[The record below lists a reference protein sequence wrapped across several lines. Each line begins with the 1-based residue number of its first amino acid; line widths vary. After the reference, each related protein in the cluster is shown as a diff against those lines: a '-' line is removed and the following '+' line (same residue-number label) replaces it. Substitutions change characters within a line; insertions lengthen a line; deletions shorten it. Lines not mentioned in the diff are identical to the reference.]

1 MPLRFSLGDT
11 GILLHQA
18 EPMLSGHSRFSC
30 LFFCLLLFPLSAA
43 AQDTQ
48 PSPTAQV
55 PAATPPDKSAADAG
69 NNVLERLIYV
79 PFRELQKVFNNQ
91 DASVVIPWSEYLEL
105 VRRSFGSRPTP
116 RIPQDAVITST
127 LWTAT
132 VEKDVARIALDLR
145 LNLLKTSGWAT
156 VPLNFGA
163 AAVGRVEPADGSV
176 LLNAVAQG
184 QYELLIRAP
193 GAKAVRIELLVPVQ
207 TSPEDKGFSI
217 DCPPAGISELTVSIP
232 EADQTVKISPLQV
245 QLPLEQ
251 PAPAGQTQ
259 VRASLGA
266 VPRFDVRWAPRDG
279 SRPVMD
285 LLASVNSRT
294 TARIETGLLQSLT
307 QLNYEILR
315 GELRELAVIAPRDA
329 RIIDVTAAAGRI
341 RAWNAAAIG
350 DTHQL
355 IKVELLVPASESFQL
370 EVQTERAFEGD
381 SISLLGRGDDGKL
394 HGVHPEGVVRE
405 SGQLTLNT
413 DPTIT
418 AVVVA
423 QSGIRQISTSATAA
437 EKGSAETAASTAT
450 VWEYSGVRSRL
461 DVRLRP
467 VEPRLLAD
475 HQLQYTFRDDELF
488 LNSEIN
494 YVVERAGVFQ
504 LVLQIPEGLNI
515 DSVSADGM
523 AEFQLDRGTGKVTL
537 SLTRK
542 RMGPIKV
549 SLQARQ
555 PINASVEI
563 PKLTLPIPTPEAVE
577 RETGLITL
585 FAPEFLDVVTL
596 EEQLVGLVPARDRIP
611 EAPARLRTVGAWN
624 FTRRPIAL
632 SIRSAPRPV
641 QLAASTATTVQVD
654 PELIRQSSIV
664 QFDIRNAG
672 LDTFRIAVPEVVAS
686 DVRFRTL
693 NPQHVLRQR
702 DRATEAESG
711 WVTWTLVLQE
721 ETTGTLQFAID
732 WDRPLNGNAAPAP
745 APAGSP
751 ADAAPSAPAA
761 PPAASAPASSPQPQ
775 AAGRNFV
782 IDPPRVLPP
791 FSDDQQARRRVILT
805 EARGE
810 IRVLRHP
817 SLSIDAVSQSE
828 TAEPIDVRELQLLER
843 DGYLAWRYF
852 SQPATASI
860 AIRRHELH
868 EVAATVVSRAA
879 VEVVTEPQ
887 ALAAWRVRLRMT
899 TSERQ
904 RLRIDLPAGSDLQA
918 PLLNDQRTT
927 IEKAADLKAA
937 EGRVAYYINI
947 SREGT
952 SDQDFLLTLL
962 YRSPIV
968 ESDKRPYAG
977 LGGSQLLR
985 LPIVGG
991 ADEAA
996 VVQQVRVAVW
1006 SPEDVAFFGS
1016 PERWVQEPRNP
1027 LTLSRILLPPT
1038 ASTAA
1043 EQLNDWIG
1051 GGISE
1056 FATQGQPTVYR
1067 SAGNPG
1073 ELLIPWWKWW
1083 FLLPAVS
1090 GTLVVAGLILRRT
1103 SWENRCTMLLLAAFT
1118 TALLSLRQSLG
1129 IPELSRTAWPGLL
1142 LTGIIWLLGLLLGP
1156 RSRSA
1161 PLPAPA
1167 GVPALLSRPPADTP
1181 ADAASGTAASPA
1193 AGADADGGV
1202 A

>member
-1 MPLRFSLGDT
+1 
-11 GILLHQA
+11 
-18 EPMLSGHSRFSC
+18 MLSGNSRFSW
-30 LFFCLLLFPLSAA
+30 LILCLLLLPLSAS

-48 PSPTAQV
+48 PSPAPQV
-55 PAATPPDKSAADAG
+55 PATNPPDKSAADPG
-69 NNVLERLIYV
+69 QNVLERLIYV

-105 VRRSFGSRPTP
+105 VQRSFGARPAP
-116 RIPQDAVITST
+116 AVPQDAVITST

-132 VEKDVARIALDLR
+132 VEKDVARVALDLR
-145 LNLLKTSGWAT
+145 LNLLKSSGWAT

-163 AAVGRVEPADGSV
+163 AAVGRVEPSDGSV
-176 LLNAVAQG
+176 LLKAVAQG
-184 QYELLIRAP
+184 QYELLIKAP
-193 GAKAVRIELLVPVQ
+193 DSKAVRIELLVPVQ
-207 TSPEDKGFSI
+207 TSPEDKSFSI
-217 DCPPAGISELTVSIP
+217 DCPPAGISELTVAIP

-251 PAPAGQTQ
+251 PAAAGQTQ

-266 VPRFDVRWAPRDG
+266 VPKFEVRWAPRDG
-279 SRPVMD
+279 SKPVMD
-285 LLASVNSRT
+285 LLASVNSLT
-294 TARIETGLLQSLT
+294 TARIETGLVQSRTLF
-307 QLNYEILR
+307 NYEILR

-341 RAWNAAAIG
+341 RAWNATAIG

-355 IKVELLVPASESFQL
+355 IKVELLVPASETFQL

-381 SISLLGRGDDGKL
+381 AISLLGRTDDGKL

-405 SGQLTLNT
+405 SGQLTLTT
-413 DPTIT
+413 DPTLT
-418 AVVVA
+418 AVVVT

-437 EKGSAETAASTAT
+437 EKGAAETAESSAT

-461 DVRLRP
+461 DVRIRP

-475 HQLQYTFRDDELF
+475 HSLQYTFRDDELF

-563 PKLTLPIPTPEAVE
+563 PNFTLPIPAPEGVE

-596 EEQLVGLVPARDRIP
+596 DEQLVGLVPARDRIP
-611 EAPARLRTVGAWN
+611 EPPARLRTVGAWN

-664 QFDIRNAG
+664 QFEIRNAG
-672 LDTFRIAVPEVVAS
+672 LDTFRIAVPESVAA

-693 NPQHVLRQR
+693 NPQHVLQQR
-702 DRATEAESG
+702 DRAAEVENG

-721 ETTGTLQFAID
+721 ETTGTLQFAVD
-732 WDRPLNGNAAPAP
+732 WDRPLNSNPAPANPPAAPA
-745 APAGSP
+745 AP
-751 ADAAPSAPAA
+751 ADAANPASPDSPPALAPATTQPSA
-761 PPAASAPASSPQPQ
+761 ST
-775 AAGRNFV
+775 RNFA
-782 IDPPRVLPP
+782 IEPPRVVPP
-791 FSDDQQARRRVILT
+791 FPDDQQARRRVILT

-817 SLSIDAVSQSE
+817 SLSIDAVSSSE
-828 TAEPIDVRELQLLER
+828 TAESIDVRELQLMER

-852 SQPATASI
+852 AQPATASI
-860 AIRRHELH
+860 AVRKHELH

-879 VEVVTEPQ
+879 IEVVTEPQ

-918 PLLNDQRTT
+918 PLLDDQRTT
-927 IEKAADLKAA
+927 IEKAADLQAA
-937 EGRVAYYINI
+937 EGREAYYINI
-947 SREGT
+947 SRDGT
-952 SDQDFLLTLL
+952 SDEDFLLTLL

-968 ESDKRPYAG
+968 EADKRPYAG

-985 LPIVGG
+985 LPVVGG
-991 ADEAA
+991 TDEAA
-996 VVQQVRVAVW
+996 VMQQVRVAVW
-1006 SPEDVAFFGS
+1006 SPEEVAFFGS
-1016 PERWVQEPRNP
+1016 PERWVQEPRDP
-1027 LTLSRILLPPT
+1027 DTLRSLLAPP
-1038 ASTAA
+1038 SAA
-1043 EQLNDWIG
+1043 RAATQLNDWIG

-1056 FATQGQPTVYR
+1056 FATQGQPAVYR

-1073 ELLIPWWKWW
+1073 ELLIHWWKWW
-1083 FLLPAVS
+1083 FLLPSVS
-1090 GTLVVAGLILRRT
+1090 GTLVIAGLILRRT
-1103 SWENRCTMLLLAAFT
+1103 SWENRLTMLLLAAFT
-1118 TALLSLRQSLG
+1118 AALLSLRQSLG

-1142 LTGIIWLLGLLLGP
+1142 LTAVIWILGLLLGS
-1156 RSRSA
+1156 RSRST
-1161 PLPAPA
+1161 
-1167 GVPALLSRPPADTP
+1167 PPPTP
-1181 ADAASGTAASPA
+1181 AAPPVTPPRPVDVPTAGP
-1193 AGADADGGV
+1193 DADGG
-1202 A
+1202 AA

>member
-1 MPLRFSLGDT
+1 
-11 GILLHQA
+11 
-18 EPMLSGHSRFSC
+18 MLSGHLRFS
-30 LFFCLLLFPLSAA
+30 FPIFSLLLFQFAA
-43 AQDTQ
+43 NAQDTQ
-48 PSPTAQV
+48 PPQSPQ
-55 PAATPPDKSAADAG
+55 AAAETPPDKSAADPTR
-69 NNVLERLIYV
+69 NVLERLIYV

-105 VRRSFGSRPTP
+105 VQRSFGSHPATAA
-116 RIPQDAVITST
+116 PQDAIITST

-145 LNLLKTSGWAT
+145 LNLLKSSGWAT

-176 LLNAVAQG
+176 LLKAVAQG
-184 QYELLIRAP
+184 QYELLIKAP
-193 GAKAVRIELLVPVQ
+193 DSKAVRIELLVPVQ
-207 TSPEDKGFSI
+207 TSPEDKSFSI
-217 DCPPAGISELTVSIP
+217 DCPPAGISELTVTIP

-251 PAPAGQTQ
+251 PAAAGQTQ

-266 VPRFDVRWAPRDG
+266 VPKFEVHWAPRDG
-279 SRPVMD
+279 SKPVMD
-285 LLASVNSRT
+285 LLASVSSRT
-294 TARIETGLLQSLT
+294 TARIEAGLVQSRTL
-307 QLNYEILR
+307 LNYEILR

-341 RAWNAAAIG
+341 RAWNATAIG
-350 DTHQL
+350 ETHQL
-355 IKVELLVPASESFQL
+355 IKVELLVPAAETFQL

-381 SISLLGRGDDGKL
+381 SISLLGRSDDGKL

-413 DPTIT
+413 DPALT

-423 QSGIRQISTSATAA
+423 QSGIRQISTSATTT
-437 EKGSAETAASTAT
+437 EKTAAETAESSAT

-461 DVRLRP
+461 DVRIRP

-475 HQLQYTFRDDELF
+475 HSLQYTFRDDEIF

-542 RMGPIKV
+542 RMGPVKV

-555 PINASVEI
+555 PINAAVEI
-563 PKLTLPIPTPEAVE
+563 PNFTLPIPAPEGVE

-596 EEQLVGLVPARDRIP
+596 DEQLVGLVPARDRIP
-611 EAPARLRTVGAWN
+611 EPPARLRTVGAWN

-654 PELIRQSSIV
+654 PELIRQSSVV

-672 LDTFRIAVPEVVAS
+672 LDTFRIAVPEAVAS

-702 DRATEAESG
+702 DRATEAENG

-721 ETTGTLQFAID
+721 ETTGTLQFAVD
-732 WDRPLNGNAAPAP
+732 WDRPLNGNPT
-745 APAGSP
+745 P
-751 ADAAPSAPAA
+751 ADAPAA
-761 PPAASAPASSPQPQ
+761 TQTPPAS
-775 AAGRNFV
+775 RNFA
-782 IDPPRVLPP
+782 IDPPRVLAP

-805 EARGE
+805 EAKGE

-828 TAEPIDVRELQLLER
+828 NAEPIDVRELQVLER

-852 SQPATASI
+852 AQPATASI

-879 VEVVTEPQ
+879 IEVVTEPQ
-887 ALAAWRVRLRMT
+887 ALAAWRVRLRIT

-927 IEKAADLKAA
+927 IEKASDLQAA
-937 EGRVAYYINI
+937 EGREAYYINI

-952 SDQDFLLTLL
+952 SDDDFLLTLL

-985 LPIVGG
+985 LPVVGG
-991 ADEAA
+991 TDEAA
-996 VVQQVRVAVW
+996 VMQQVRVAVW
-1006 SPEDVAFFGS
+1006 SPDDVAFFGS
-1016 PERWVQEPRNP
+1016 PERWVQEPRDP
-1027 LTLSRILLPPT
+1027 LTLSSMLAPPS

-1043 EQLNDWIG
+1043 TQLNDWIG

-1056 FATQGQPTVYR
+1056 FATQGQPAVYR

-1073 ELLIPWWKWW
+1073 ELLIRWWKWW
-1083 FLLPAVS
+1083 FLLPSVS
-1090 GTLVVAGLILRRT
+1090 GTLVVVGLILRRT
-1103 SWENRCTMLLLAAFT
+1103 SWENRFTMLLLAAFT

-1142 LTGIIWLLGLLLGP
+1142 LTAMIWTLSLLLGS

-1161 PLPAPA
+1161 PLLIPAA
-1167 GVPALLSRPPADTP
+1167 PPATP
-1181 ADAASGTAASPA
+1181 SPPVDAPA
-1193 AGADADGGV
+1193 AGPDADGG
-1202 A
+1202 AT